1 MERIL
6 AATDFSQRA
15 EAAVRRAG
23 LLARQ
28 HDAELVLCHV
38 IDDDRPE
45 ALREADVQ
53 RAQAALDA
61 LVQTLPEL
69 NGGRCRTVI
78 EEASAFAGIIRAA
91 EACAADLIV
100 LGPHRRNL
108 LQEVFVGTTA
118 ERVIR
123 DGTLPVLMV
132 NREPSRAYQTALA
145 AVDLSDWSAHAV
157 NAAKRLGLLEGVQLT
172 VLHAF
177 DAGHSGLAAAGVPA
191 QTLREAISEAA
202 ASARTELQAFV
213 AALDL
218 RGVDTTIRL
227 WEGPPVRSI
236 LDAVDTLHPDLVVI
250 GTRGQTGLSKLLL
263 GSVAEEL
270 LRELG
275 RDVLAVAARQP
286 APQVTSG

>member
-69 NGGRCRTVI
+69 NGARCRTVI
-78 EEASAFAGIIRAA
+78 EETSAFAGIIRAA

-123 DGTLPVLMV
+123 SGTLPVLMV

>member
-78 EEASAFAGIIRAA
+78 EEASAFAGIIRAG

-177 DAGHSGLAAAGVPA
+177 DAGRSGLAAAGVPA